1 MQESRKRFQR
11 KFNNI
16 YSVNSIRVCVDSV
29 NNGNLSGRFYSKM
42 SSDPISFSSI
52 AKLLLGADKLFDLRG
67 YPQNFEEKR
76 SFTKQKVW
84 SGKYSVPSALL
95 DDETV
100 LAQRGLLFTFD
111 ILVQSRHRAGWQ
123 GIIVNLE
130 GEAVEFQSE
139 LELLES
145 IEMEMKKW

>member
-1 MQESRKRFQR
+1 MQGSRKRFQR
-11 KFNNI
+11 KFNNT
-16 YSVNSIRVCVDSV
+16 YPVNSIRVCVDAV
-29 NNGNLSGRFYSKM
+29 YDGNLSGRFYSKM
-42 SSDPISFSSI
+42 NSDPVSFHSI

-84 SGKYSVPSALL
+84 TGKYSVPPVLL

-100 LAQRGLLFTFD
+100 LKQRGLLFTFD

-123 GIIVNLE
+123 GIVVSLD

-139 LELLES
+139 LELLGCIDTET
-145 IEMEMKKW
+145 KKW